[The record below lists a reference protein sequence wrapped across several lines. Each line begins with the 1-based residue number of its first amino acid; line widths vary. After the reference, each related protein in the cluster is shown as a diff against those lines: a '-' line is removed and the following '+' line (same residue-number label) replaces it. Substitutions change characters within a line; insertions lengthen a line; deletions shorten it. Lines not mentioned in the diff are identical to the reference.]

1 MVKYKIMNKI
11 KSIEK
16 GAGEGSTFYAV
27 NDQYTHAQF
36 KDKIHEIL
44 EETKVLGKGLHN
56 DLTMTV
62 YRGYT
67 VSGHLLFEIEANSSL
82 TVAYDTVA

>member
-1 MVKYKIMNKI
+1 MKKI

-16 GAGEGSTFYAV
+16 GAGEGSSYYAV
-27 NDQYTHAQF
+27 NDQYPHAQF
-36 KDKIHEIL
+36 KDKIHEIK
-44 EETKVLGKGLHN
+44 EEEKFIGKGMHN
-56 DLTMTV
+56 DLTIIV